1 MADEKR
7 QESGGRSLFVRV
19 AALILALLVVF
30 GAVSVA
36 LLADSKYLDR
46 VRRWLIYGDSTEE
59 NLYTFA
65 ADSRNRYGQ
74 SGEYL
79 VVLSQNTI
87 QFLENDGTAYLSKQV
102 QLSQPTLSV
111 GGNLAA
117 AYDVGG
123 QNLYLFSRDGERLH
137 LTLEEGCGFI
147 SARLNESGYL
157 AVVYEGGGYKGIV
170 DIYNAR
176 QEKVFTYNSS
186 SRFLIDAAV
195 SRSGAAAAVVA
206 LGEEAGS
213 FCSEVIFYPLDQQE
227 PYARTPLTGHLTMD
241 LGVTGGVLA
250 SVSQGD
256 VSFVDSEGKLTG
268 VFSYNNLYLRD
279 YSFGGEGY
287 LSLLL
292 NRYRSGSIGSL
303 MTVNTDGTVI
313 AAKDITEEVLD
324 ISASGN
330 YVAVLY
336 GDALIIYTKEL
347 EEYARLSNTG
357 YASHVL
363 MQSDGSALIIGGNT
377 AWRYLP

>member
-7 QESGGRSLFVRV
+7 QESGGRSLLARI

-36 LLADSKYLDR
+36 LLADNKYLDR
-46 VRRWLIYGDSTEE
+46 VRRWLIYGESTQE

-74 SGEYL
+74 VGEYL
-79 VVLSQNTI
+79 VVLSQNTV
-87 QFLENDGTAYLSKQV
+87 QFLENDGSAYFAQQV
-102 QLSQPTLSV
+102 QLSQPALSV
-111 GGNLAA
+111 GGDLAA

-123 QNLYLFSRDGERLH
+123 QNLYVFSRDGERLH
-137 LTLEEGCGFI
+137 LTLDEGHGFI
-147 SARLNESGYL
+147 SARLNDSGYL
-157 AVVYEGGGYKGIV
+157 AVVSEGGGYKGVV

-195 SRSGAAAAVVA
+195 SSTCAAAAVVA
-206 LGEEAGS
+206 LGEENGS
-213 FCSEVIFYPLDQQE
+213 FCSEVIFYSLDQQE

-250 SVSQGD
+250 SVSEGD
-256 VSFVDSEGKLTG
+256 VSFVSSEGRTTG
-268 VFSYNNLYLRD
+268 VFSYNNLHLRD
-279 YSFGGEGY
+279 YSFGGDGY
-287 LSLLL
+287 LFLLL
-292 NRYRSGSIGSL
+292 NRYRSGSIGAL

-324 ISASGN
+324 ISASGD

-336 GDALIIYTKEL
+336 GDALVIYTKEL
-347 EEYARLSNTG
+347 EEYARLGDTG
-357 YASHVL
+357 YASRVL

>member
-36 LLADSKYLDR
+36 LLADNKYLDR
-46 VRRWLIYGDSTEE
+46 VRRWLVYGDSTEE

-74 SGEYL
+74 SGDYL

-87 QFLENDGTAYLSKQV
+87 QFLENDGTAYLSQQV
-102 QLSQPTLSV
+102 QLSQPALSV

-147 SARLNESGYL
+147 SARLNENGCL
-157 AVVYEGGGYKGIV
+157 AVVYEGSGYKGIV

-176 QEKVFTYNSS
+176 QEKTFTYNSS

-195 SRSGAAAAVVA
+195 SRSGTAAAVVA

-241 LGVTGGVLA
+241 LGVIGGVLA
-250 SVSQGD
+250 SVSEGD
-256 VSFVDSEGKLTG
+256 ISFMDSEGKLTG

-292 NRYRSGSIGSL
+292 N
-303 MTVNTDGTVI
+303 
-313 AAKDITEEVLD
+313 
-324 ISASGN
+324 
-330 YVAVLY
+330 
-336 GDALIIYTKEL
+336 
-347 EEYARLSNTG
+347 
-357 YASHVL
+357 
-363 MQSDGSALIIGGNT
+363 Q
-377 AWRYLP
+377 

>member
-102 QLSQPTLSV
+102 QLSQPALSV

-157 AVVYEGGGYKGIV
+157 AVVYEGGGLQGH
-170 DIYNAR
+170 
-176 QEKVFTYNSS
+176 
-186 SRFLIDAAV
+186 
-195 SRSGAAAAVVA
+195 
-206 LGEEAGS
+206 
-213 FCSEVIFYPLDQQE
+213 C
-227 PYARTPLTGHLTMD
+227 GHLQRP
-241 LGVTGGVLA
+241 A
-250 SVSQGD
+250 
-256 VSFVDSEGKLTG
+256 
-268 VFSYNNLYLRD
+268 
-279 YSFGGEGY
+279 GEGVH
-287 LSLLL
+287 LQLLL
-292 NRYRSGSIGSL
+292 P
-303 MTVNTDGTVI
+303 
-313 AAKDITEEVLD
+313 
-324 ISASGN
+324 
-330 YVAVLY
+330 
-336 GDALIIYTKEL
+336 
-347 EEYARLSNTG
+347 
-357 YASHVL
+357 
-363 MQSDGSALIIGGNT
+363 
-377 AWRYLP
+377 LPH